1 MLLQR
6 TIALSPAPSQLVLFA
21 RLCDTHQLNRRALSS
36 TPPKMAPRPVP
47 LARSVC
53 DSLGLSPT
61 ELAFRE
67 GSATIVLPSKEAAF
81 LNPVQEF
88 NRDVSTLAIRAWSE
102 QKNEERMGKYKQI
115 NAKKME
121 KKRRKLT
128 AEDEPG
134 PSSKKLK
141 AENGITGV
149 KATEGEINGIVAE
162 DSAVD
167 EEDNE
172 ESAPAAVDGD
182 EAGQDLMAGFRNYRF
197 TLLEALSATG
207 LRSIRYAREIPLL
220 RWVCR
225 GQ

>member
-6 TIALSPAPSQLVLFA
+6 TIALSPAPSQLVLIT
-21 RLCDTHQLNRRALSS
+21 RLCVTQRLNRRALAS

-53 DSLGLSPT
+53 DSLGLSPS

-102 QKNEERMGKYKQI
+102 QKNEERLEKYKQI
-115 NAKKME
+115 NVKKME

-128 AEDEPG
+128 AGSGAG

-141 AENGITGV
+141 AENGSAGV
-149 KATEGEINGIVAE
+149 KAAEREIIGNVAE
-162 DSAVD
+162 DAAVD
-167 EEDNE
+167 EEDDE
-172 ESAPAAVDGD
+172 ECAPAAVDGD
-182 EAGQDLMAGFRNYRF
+182 GEGQDLMAGFRNYRF

-220 RWVCR
+220 R
-225 GQ
+225 